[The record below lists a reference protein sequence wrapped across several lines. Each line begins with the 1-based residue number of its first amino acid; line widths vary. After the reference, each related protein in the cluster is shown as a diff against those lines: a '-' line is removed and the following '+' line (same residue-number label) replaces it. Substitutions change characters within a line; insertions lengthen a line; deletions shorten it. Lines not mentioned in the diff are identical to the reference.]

1 MELEFNWGCNPG
13 VEELA
18 AETTERGPLESIA
31 VLGGSALTFLST
43 LLAAANF
50 AVMIWAGISL
60 YYFTGGQAPRDFFR
74 MSFSAYLVAALV
86 GSLIVSALGIL
97 CVYTVYPE
105 KDYSG
110 RRGAEVCRRDSVLDR
125 ANRGLWFET

>member
-1 MELEFNWGCNPG
+1 M
-13 VEELA
+13 
-18 AETTERGPLESIA
+18 
-31 VLGGSALTFLST
+31 TFLNT

-74 MSFSAYLVAALV
+74 MSFPAYLEAALV

-97 CVYTVYPE
+97 CVYTVSPE
-105 KDYSG
+105 KDTVAGEVLKFVVATPFSIVPI
-110 RRGAEVCRRDSVLDR
+110 GAYGLDR
-125 ANRGLWFET
+125 SRLVYVST